1 MERHDILFVLMALM
15 LVCISPSLA
24 ACNWIPI
31 GLQSWATEPVATSLV
46 PTRGALP
53 PAGIATRS
61 APVPTPIPAASASP
75 AITPT
80 VPSLASGWETYTS
93 DTPTSMPD
101 PSPTAWLPTTSTPE
115 PDPRRILFAEDATS
129 ATVIHTLQPGETDH
143 YVLRALAGQ
152 ILIVDIAASH
162 PVLLNVRGVDGTV
175 LKGAVDGTAHWEG
188 MLPSTQDYFVE
199 LVSSGPEID
208 YQMDVTIP
216 EPVEPAPTQ
225 GIYRS
230 AEYGFEVQYPADLV
244 VEQTC
249 APAALLSD
257 PIVTFRL
264 AGDQYYAGTNL
275 VQACVTI
282 GASRS
287 EEARSMC
294 AAPRAPHEEYLG
306 EQEINSIA
314 FHKSSRVGVATGNVG
329 EVTWYRTL
337 YDGTCYEI
345 GLFLYFHDVGV
356 VEPGTVCEFDRAEV
370 TSRLEQVLHA
380 FRFAR

>member
-1 MERHDILFVLMALM
+1 MERRDILFVLAALM
-15 LVCISPSLA
+15 LVCISPSLV
-24 ACNWIPI
+24 ACGWIPI
-31 GLQSWATEPVATSLV
+31 GVQSWATCPATTPLV
-46 PTRGALP
+46 PTEAALP
-53 PAGIATRS
+53 PAGTATGS
-61 APVPTPIPAASASP
+61 APAPTPMPAASTPP
-75 AITPT
+75 ATTPAA
-80 VPSLASGWETYTS
+80 PSRAGERETYAS
-93 DTPTSMPD
+93 DTPTPMPD
-101 PSPTAWLPTTSTPE
+101 PSPTSWLPTAAPE
-115 PDPRRILFAEDATS
+115 PAPRRILFAEDATS
-129 ATVIHTLQPGETDH
+129 ATVIDTLQPGETDR
-143 YVLRALAGQ
+143 YILRALAGQ
-152 ILIVDIAASH
+152 ILSVDIAASH
-162 PVLLNVRGVDGTV
+162 PILLNVRGVDGTV
-175 LKGAVDGTAHWEG
+175 PKADVDRTAHWQG
-188 MLPSTQDYFVE
+188 TLPSTQDYFVE
-199 LVSSGPEID
+199 LVSSGPAID

-216 EPVEPAPTQ
+216 ELVEPAPTQ

-264 AGDQYYAGTNL
+264 AWDHYYAGTNL
-275 VQACVTI
+275 VQACVAI

-294 AAPRAPHEEYLG
+294 TAPRVPHEQDLG
-306 EQEINSIA
+306 EQEINSIV

-356 VEPGTVCEFDRAEV
+356 VEPGTVSEFDRAEV
-370 TSRLEQVLHA
+370 TSRLEQVLRG
-380 FRFAR
+380 FRLAR